1 MIHVLIVLVSVCEP
15 YMVQMIREMPYM
27 EVTVLLLQKEKSD
40 SSSQTVSLLLKSS
53 VILQCSCVSK

>member
-1 MIHVLIVLVSVCEP
+1 MIHVLIVLVSVCGP
-15 YMVQMIREMPYM
+15 YMVQMIREMRYM